1 MQVIAASEYLKM
13 RNKRLR
19 ISCYISRYSLS
30 SSLNC
35 IQLSRNNNLLEARS
49 LNSDFWRLNHYMAFY
64 IIDEPEK
71 TVHVIRFLY
80 QKRNWIQI
88 LKREPVPFV

>member
-19 ISCYISRYSLS
+19 ISCYIPRYSLS

-49 LNSDFWRLNHYMAFY
+49 LNSDFWRLNHTIKSLYTLQFGLLY
-64 IIDEPEK
+64 DIIL
-71 TVHVIRFLY
+71 V
-80 QKRNWIQI
+80 
-88 LKREPVPFV
+88 